1 MKIEKRL
8 IHALPLAA
16 IVGLS
21 GLAFVGGSIQANEK
35 TAKAESEGLSMTV
48 NGNFEFEI
56 TPEVGG
62 TYAEKTVNV
71 SVSTTSRTGYSLTFG
86 PKYSVDAE
94 TDDGEGVIESIDGRY
109 TVNDM
114 PLNSWGFYVGT
125 EDYVYPI
132 PSVNRPAT
140 IASTDSAVIND
151 VTNVTVGVKVSP
163 SLKSGDYKNIL
174 VFTAVANENNC
185 EDGFF
190 CIDTLQE
197 MTPEICAAT
206 TTPLTSATDITFEYT
221 TDDTKIPRTTLRDV
235 RDGKTYLVSK
245 YADGQCWMSQNLAL
259 DLDHTK
265 TLTSANTDLNTV
277 SSWTPTNDTATN
289 INDYKGNIRYDHSY
303 KSSVAYLNGGGYASD
318 TPSTNDGKS
327 EWESVGNYYN
337 WAAAT
342 ASVLPD
348 RMTWEEQLAD
358 EESVSNS
365 ICPKGWRLPTNQ
377 YISSVGEK
385 SDFHDLMSLYNEYT
399 NVQNE
404 RFAIIGSKSVWYYHS
419 DQDDYSEPTVE
430 APELTGSYSTGT
442 HFWTNTNSSN
452 YYRTAYEAWF
462 SGGYFSGINQVDY
475 GTGFSVR
482 CIARGNDGGSGEIIE
497 RR

>member
-21 GLAFVGGSIQANEK
+21 GLAFIGGSIQVNEK

-48 NGNFEFEI
+48 NGDFEFEI

-71 SVSTTSRTGYSLTFG
+71 SVSTTNRTGYSLTFG

-94 TDDGEGVIESIDGRY
+94 TDDGEGVIESIDDRY

-132 PSVNRPAT
+132 PSVNRPVT
-140 IASTDSAVIND
+140 IASTDSAVVSD

-197 MTPEICAAT
+197 MTPEVCAAT
-206 TTPLTSATDITFEYT
+206 TTPLASATEITYEYT
-221 TDDTKIPRTTLRDV
+221 TDETKIPRTTLRDV

-265 TLTSANTDLNTV
+265 ALTSANTDLNTV
-277 SSWTPTNDTATN
+277 SSWTPTNDTVTDLEN
-289 INDYKGNIRYDHSY
+289 YKGNVRYDHSY
-303 KSSVAYLNGGGYASD
+303 KGNIPYVDSGGWASN

-337 WAAAT
+337 WTAAT
-342 ASVLPD
+342 ASTITDSYDDYSTVP
-348 RMTWEEQLAD
+348 
-358 EESVSNS
+358 NS
-365 ICPKGWRLPTNQ
+365 ICPKGWRLPMNQ

-385 SDFHDLMSLYNEYT
+385 NDIAELLNTYENWRDLRPEVLAFINAGE
-399 NVQNE
+399 
-404 RFAIIGSKSVWYYHS
+404 IYYHA
-419 DQDDYSEPTVE
+419 QDLDGLEDVE
-430 APELTGSYSTGT
+430 VSAPDIHGSYAL
-442 HFWTNTNSSN
+442 FSN
-452 YYRTAYEAWF
+452 YWTSAHGEYYYRNAYLAEIY
-462 SGGYFSGINQVDY
+462 SGGFYMNRSYY
-475 GTGFSVR
+475 GTGASIR
-482 CIARGNDGGSGEIIE
+482 CIARNNGGSGEGLY
-497 RR
+497 R

>member
-56 TPEVGG
+56 APEVGG

-71 SVSTTSRTGYSLTFG
+71 SVSTTNRTGYSLTFG

-114 PLNSWGFYVGT
+114 PLNSWGFYIGT

-132 PSVNRPAT
+132 PSANRPAT
-140 IASTDSAVIND
+140 IASTDSAAVND

-206 TTPLTSATDITFEYT
+206 TTPLASATDITFEYT

-277 SSWTPTNDTATN
+277 SSWTPTNDTTTILDN
-289 INDYKGNIRYDHSY
+289 YKGDIRYDHSY
-303 KSSVAYLNGGGYASD
+303 KGNIPYVDSGGWASSA
-318 TPSTNDGKS
+318 PSTNDGKS

-342 ASVLPD
+342 AG
-348 RMTWEEQLAD
+348 TIT
-358 EESVSNS
+358 ESYENYENTPNS
-365 ICPKGWRLPTNQ
+365 ICPKGWRLPMKY
-377 YISSVGEK
+377 YISNAGEK
-385 SDFHDLMSLYNEYT
+385 NDIAALLSTYENWQNLRPEVLTFVNASNINYWSEDHDGLENAEL
-399 NVQNE
+399 
-404 RFAIIGSKSVWYYHS
+404 A
-419 DQDDYSEPTVE
+419 
-430 APELTGSYSTGT
+430 APSINGSYSLNAMY
-442 HFWTNTNSSN
+442 WTSTNGEY
-452 YYRTAYEAWF
+452 YYRTAVAALITNSWYEVNDA
-462 SGGYFSGINQVDY
+462 YY
-475 GTGFSVR
+475 GKGASIR
-482 CIARGNDGGSGEIIE
+482 CIARDNDGPGEAVS
-497 RR
+497 R